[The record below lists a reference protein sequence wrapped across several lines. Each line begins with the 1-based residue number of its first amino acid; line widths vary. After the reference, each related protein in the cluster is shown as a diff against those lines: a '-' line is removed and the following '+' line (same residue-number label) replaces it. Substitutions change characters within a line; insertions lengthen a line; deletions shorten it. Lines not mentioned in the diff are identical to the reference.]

1 MSSSTSSS
9 PVIIV
14 TGASKGLG
22 LSTLAI
28 LCGTP
33 FSARVVCISRSHSD
47 DLLLFQ
53 KMYPD
58 QILLVRGDVSV
69 RATSQEAV
77 DLAIKTWGRLDGIV
91 LNAGSL
97 GPLNRI
103 ADVDVKDVESLFS
116 INFSSLIHT
125 IQVSLPHLR
134 TSKGSV
140 VMVSSGAAE
149 ADYAGWG
156 AYSASK
162 AAMNSLCRTLANE
175 EPEVFS
181 IAIRP
186 GVIDTDMQ
194 ADIRL
199 RGEQH
204 MAPDAYAKFKGLHTS
219 GALLPPAWPGYVL
232 ASLAFNPK
240 TAREQQLSGKFVQWN
255 AKELEEHQNPMSLR
269 K

>member
-1 MSSSTSSS
+1 MRSKPNKKDVRGREKGGELDLDSFLPSEPSPSSLSPSLFTMSSSTSSS

-91 LNAGSL
+91 LNAGSFV
-97 GPLNRI
+97 PSF
-103 ADVDVKDVESLFS
+103 VLFS
-116 INFSSLIHT
+116 LLFGLLNPL
-125 IQVSLPHLR
+125 
-134 TSKGSV
+134 
-140 VMVSSGAAE
+140 
-149 ADYAGWG
+149 AD
-156 AYSASK
+156 
-162 AAMNSLCRTLANE
+162 
-175 EPEVFS
+175 
-181 IAIRP
+181 
-186 GVIDTDMQ
+186 
-194 ADIRL
+194 RL
-199 RGEQH
+199 
-204 MAPDAYAKFKGLHTS
+204 
-219 GALLPPAWPGYVL
+219 
-232 ASLAFNPK
+232 
-240 TAREQQLSGKFVQWN
+240 
-255 AKELEEHQNPMSLR
+255 
-269 K
+269 